1 MTTFSRETELSFHR
15 KAAEQ
20 EARLVADLER
30 ILWMFVTNRK
40 HYDEIQERLLDEL
53 QHRLERRHYSEE
65 EISEAVSRYR
75 QECREA
81 GYEEGY

>member
-30 ILWMFVTNRK
+30 RAQAETDLF
-40 HYDEIQERLLDEL
+40 
-53 QHRLERRHYSEE
+53 
-65 EISEAVSRYR
+65 EAA
-75 QECREA
+75 E
-81 GYEEGY
+81 